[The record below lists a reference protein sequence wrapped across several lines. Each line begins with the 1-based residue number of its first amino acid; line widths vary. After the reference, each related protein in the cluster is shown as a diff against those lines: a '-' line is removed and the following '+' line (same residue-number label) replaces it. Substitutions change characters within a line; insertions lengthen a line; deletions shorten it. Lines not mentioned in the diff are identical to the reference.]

1 MSTELKKLAA
11 EVVKRLEGIYPD
23 APCALEYNGE
33 PWKLLVMARLS
44 AQCTDARV
52 NIVCRELFGKYPTPR
67 ALAEGNISDIERI
80 VYPCGLYR
88 VKSAEIK
95 EECRMLTEEYGGVL
109 PDTMEELLKFPGV
122 GRKVANL
129 LLGDIYKKPA
139 VVTDTHCIR
148 ISGRLGLVP
157 EGEKN
162 PVKVER
168 ILVSIVESDKQSDL
182 CHRLVMFG
190 RDTCRAKNPSCE
202 ECALCD
208 ICRAKGT
215 EK

>member
-1 MSTELKKLAA
+1 MSDNLKKFASQIVEIL
-11 EVVKRLEGIYPD
+11 EKRYPE

-52 NIVCRELFGKYPTPR
+52 NIVCRELFKKYPTAK
-67 ALAEGNISDIERI
+67 ALAEGELSDIEKI

-95 EECRMLTEEYGGVL
+95 EECRLLTEVYGGVL
-109 PDTMEELLKFPGV
+109 PDEMDELLKFPGV

-157 EGEKN
+157 ENEKN

-168 ILVSIVESDKQSDL
+168 ILSAIIEKEKQSDF

-190 RDTCRAKNPSCE
+190 RDICSAKNPRCD
-202 ECALCD
+202 ECPLADLCKNKK
-208 ICRAKGT
+208 A
-215 EK
+215 